1 MISKTEKKNKCLGS
15 AAFLVLLMG
24 ITGYFVFRGQSI
36 ESLIKSLKGAN
47 PVFILIGFAMMFIYI
62 ACEGINIY
70 LGIKALN
77 QKTTFFKCMGYAF
90 VGFYFSSITPSAS
103 GGQPAQVYYMKKD
116 DINISYS
123 SLVLLVT
130 VVIHQVVVL
139 AYSGIMF
146 VMEREFILNNVR
158 GMNILLIYGVITN
171 VALVVGVIAVIFSK
185 KLVNNFIISITNL
198 LGKLRIIKDVEGSRK
213 VITSQIEEYVK
224 GAQYIKQNPKL
235 VIKILLITIVQITAM
250 FLVPFFVYKAFHLST
265 YTVFEILA
273 IQSLLNIAVS
283 SLPLPGAVGASEN
296 SFMTLF
302 KIFFP
307 GHLLV
312 PAMLLSRGISFYAFV
327 AISGLVCIV
336 AHVKS
341 SEKVKSVKE
350 VIYVR

>member
-1 MISKTEKKNKCLGS
+1 
-15 AAFLVLLMG
+15 
-24 ITGYFVFRGQSI
+24 
-36 ESLIKSLKGAN
+36 
-47 PVFILIGFAMMFIYI
+47 
-62 ACEGINIY
+62 
-70 LGIKALN
+70 
-77 QKTTFFKCMGYAF
+77 
-90 VGFYFSSITPSAS
+90 
-103 GGQPAQVYYMKKD
+103 
-116 DINISYS
+116 
-123 SLVLLVT
+123 
-130 VVIHQVVVL
+130 
-139 AYSGIMF
+139 
-146 VMEREFILNNVR
+146 NVS

-171 VALVVGVIAVIFSK
+171 VALVIGVIAIIFSK

-198 LGKLRIIKDVEGSRK
+198 LGKLRIIKDVESSRK
-213 VITSQIEEYVK
+213 VIISQIEEYVK

-235 VIKILLITIVQITAM
+235 VVQILVITIVQITAM

-327 AISGLVCIV
+327 AISGLICIV
-336 AHVKS
+336 VHVKS
-341 SEKVKSVKE
+341 SEKVKAVKK
-350 VIYVR
+350 VAYVR